1 MVLKKRSS
9 GWIRF
14 RPQSRVLIWGVEFG
28 DKVEGWREEVERGSC
43 SLMCTFGLVC
53 GDCNE
58 MQSKYEIRGKISWR
72 GESDGRKRDLKLAV
86 VVTNGLSRRTMAE
99 EKRGWTSSGR
109 RARVYGVERARR
121 ERTGPAN
128 GWKLGYP
135 PSRGVRTAC
144 RKQGPA
150 ARQGSEI
157 CGQSQ
162 RRALRPKSKP
172 NLPGRSVAKE
182 AVEATT
188 DDESWM
194 CVC

>member
-1 MVLKKRSS
+1 
-9 GWIRF
+9 
-14 RPQSRVLIWGVEFG
+14 
-28 DKVEGWREEVERGSC
+28 
-43 SLMCTFGLVC
+43 
-53 GDCNE
+53 
-58 MQSKYEIRGKISWR
+58 
-72 GESDGRKRDLKLAV
+72 V
-86 VVTNGLSRRTMAE
+86 VVTKGLSRRTMAE
-99 EKRGWTSSGR
+99 EKKGWTSSGR

-135 PSRGVRTAC
+135 PSRALEQRVASRG
-144 RKQGPA
+144 Q
-150 ARQGSEI
+150 RQGSEI
-157 CGQSQ
+157 CGQGQ
-162 RRALRPKSKP
+162 RRGLRLKSKP